1 MSGVVPPC
9 PSGSPCD
16 GKRKKRYL
24 HREASVGRPTIQD
37 VADKAGVS
45 KATVSAVIND
55 KGTVRESTR
64 VSVLEAIQELNYR
77 PRPAAR
83 RRLSTETMRSVGFI
97 LREIANPYYAE
108 IITGAESYLRERG
121 YITLVAASEGDFK
134 AEQRIVNLFTRK
146 DVDGILLTPV
156 LDGDTDLSHIFDL
169 KRRNVS
175 FVLLEEIRG
184 LQASLVDVDSVEGAK
199 AAVRHLI
206 ELGHTHIIHFAGP
219 EYSLHSQERVDGVRG
234 AFSESKLVFSK
245 DLVVPA
251 GDSLENGY
259 RTGLEYFSEIS
270 PEDRPTAVTC
280 YNDLVALGLCRA
292 LEELG
297 LDVPEDVSVVGYDD
311 LQLLEYLSAA
321 SRLTT
326 VHVPKFE
333 VGRTAAEI
341 LHHNI
346 EGDRAMT
353 PRKVYLHAELAI
365 RETSDVP
372 ASKARPV
379 RIAAAG

>member
-1 MSGVVPPC
+1 M
-9 PSGSPCD
+9 
-16 GKRKKRYL
+16 
-24 HREASVGRPTIQD
+24 GRPTIQD

-64 VSVLEAIQELNYR
+64 STVLDAIQELNYR

-83 RRLSTETMRSVGFI
+83 RRLSTETLRSVGFV
-97 LREIANPYYAE
+97 LREIANPYYGE

-134 AEQRIVNLFTRK
+134 AEQRIINLFTRK

-184 LQASLVDVDSVEGAK
+184 LQASLVDVDTVEGAK

-206 ELGHTHIIHFAGP
+206 ELGHTHIVHFAGP
-219 EYSLHSQERVDGVRG
+219 EYSLHSQERVDGVRS
-234 AFSESKLVFSK
+234 AFSESKLVFSS

-259 RTGLEYFSEIS
+259 RTGLEYFSEIAA
-270 PEDRPTAVTC
+270 EQRPTAVTC

-297 LDVPEDVSVVGYDD
+297 LSVPEDVSVVGYDD

-321 SRLTT
+321 SRLTS

-333 VGRTAAEI
+333 VGRTAAEL
-341 LHHNI
+341 LHQSI
-346 EGDRAMT
+346 EGNKSVT
-353 PRKVYLHAELAI
+353 PRKIFLQAELVI
-365 RETSDVP
+365 RETSTAP
-372 ASKARPV
+372 AAKARPA
-379 RIAAAG
+379 RIAAAS

>member
-1 MSGVVPPC
+1 M
-9 PSGSPCD
+9 
-16 GKRKKRYL
+16 
-24 HREASVGRPTIQD
+24 GRPTIQD
-37 VADKAGVS
+37 VADRAGVS

-64 VSVLEAIQELNYR
+64 SGVLDAIQELNYR

-83 RRLSTETMRSVGFI
+83 RRGDSETIRSVGFV
-97 LREIANPYYAE
+97 LREIANPYYSE

-121 YITLVAASEGDFK
+121 YITLVAASEGDFHS
-134 AEQRIVNLFTRK
+134 EQRIINLFTLK
-146 DVDGILLTPV
+146 DVDGILLTPA

-184 LQASLVDVDSVEGAK
+184 IQASLVDVDNVEGAK
-199 AAVRHLI
+199 SAVRHLI
-206 ELGHTHIIHFAGP
+206 DLGHSHIIHFAGP
-219 EYSLHSQERVDGVRG
+219 EYSLHSQERVDGVRD
-234 AFSESKLVFSK
+234 AFSESKLVFSGE
-245 DLVVPA
+245 LVVPA

-259 RTGLEYFSEIS
+259 RTGLRYFSQV
-270 PEDRPTAVTC
+270 PTEDRPTAVTC

-311 LQLLEYLSAA
+311 LHLLEYLSAA
-321 SRLTT
+321 SRLTS

-341 LHHNI
+341 LHNDI
-346 EGDRAMT
+346 EGKKAGVS
-353 PRKVYLHAELAI
+353 PRKVYLQAELAV
-365 RETSDVP
+365 RETSTAP
-372 ASKARPV
+372 AEQARPIQV
-379 RIAAAG
+379 AASR